1 MFTRNALIALLL
13 AVIAGF
19 STMLGTVLL
28 FFTKGKNERLV
39 SASLAFAAGVML
51 MFFLDLYPQSA
62 TFLKDFAGDIWGLVL
77 RCHQSG
83 LLRAVGQ
90 ASTTKIQNMI
100 LETVNIR
107 TSTG

>member
-51 MFFLDLYPQSA
+51 ASPSLTCTHNPLRFSKISPVIFGVWSFRCFFYQS
-62 TFLKDFAGDIWGLVL
+62 V
-77 RCHQSG
+77 
-83 LLRAVGQ
+83 
-90 ASTTKIQNMI
+90 
-100 LETVNIR
+100 
-107 TSTG
+107 